1 MGKTLLEISKEIGVS
16 TAPISRVLTG
26 EDCVSPETRDRV
38 LQAVRESGYE
48 KRPRRRSAE
57 LRGSGTVLVIAGQLH
72 NPIILGFIDGIRQR
86 LAKEGM
92 RTVISLSDYD
102 TSAECDALK
111 YASKNGFSGI
121 FLLNAIESKKL
132 VSLIPDIKTPM
143 IFVNRFLHTVDTDVV
158 TVDNYRC
165 GYLATEYLIGRGH
178 KRIAHIAGP
187 STSVTCRDRT
197 QGYIDA
203 MHEHGF
209 TVDRSCVYYGDRRYK
224 SGCEFGAQIAAME
237 PEKRFTAVFST
248 TGLMAAG
255 MVDTLRSYG
264 FRVPD
269 DISVICNDDYSR
281 DYMPCPIDFTTFE
294 QDPILMGTT
303 AAELLLERITN
314 PDGAPKRMVFPP
326 VLIEHN
332 SVILKR

>member
-16 TAPISRVLTG
+16 SATISRVLTG
-26 EDCVSPETRDRV
+26 EDCVSPETREKV
-38 LQAVRESGYE
+38 LRAVEASGYR

-57 LRGSGTVLVIAGQLH
+57 LRNNGTVLVIAGQLH
-72 NPIILGFIDGIRQR
+72 NPITLGFIDGIRQR
-86 LAKEGM
+86 LSAVGM
-92 RTVISLSDYD
+92 RTVISLSDYE
-102 TSAECDALK
+102 TSIECDALK
-111 YASKNGFSGI
+111 YAAGNGFSGI
-121 FLLNAIESKKL
+121 FMLNAIESKKL
-132 VSLIPDIKTPM
+132 CDLISEIRTPI
-143 IFVNRFLHTVDTDVV
+143 IFVNRFLHSVDTDVV

-165 GYLATEYLIGRGH
+165 GYLATEYLIQRGH
-178 KRIAHIAGP
+178 RRIAHIAGP
-187 STSVTCRDRT
+187 GTSVTCRDRT

-203 MHEHGF
+203 MHEHGL

-255 MVDTLRSYG
+255 MVDTLRGYG
-264 FRVPD
+264 LRVPD

-303 AAELLLERITN
+303 AAELLLERISA

>member
-16 TAPISRVLTG
+16 TATISRVLTG
-26 EDCVSPETRDRV
+26 EDCVSPETREKV
-38 LQAVRESGYE
+38 LRAVRESGYE

-72 NPIILGFIDGIRQR
+72 NPIILGFIDGIRTR

-102 TSAECDALK
+102 AAQECDALK

-132 VSLIPDIKTPM
+132 VSLILEIKTPL
-143 IFVNRFLHTVDTDVV
+143 ILVNRFLHSADTDVV

-165 GYLATEYLIGRGH
+165 GYLATEYLINRGH

-187 STSVTCRDRT
+187 ATSVTCRDRT
-197 QGYIDA
+197 QGFADA
-203 MHEHGF
+203 MREHGL
-209 TVDRSCVYYGDRRYK
+209 TVDRSCIYYGDRRYK
-224 SGCEFGAQIAAME
+224 SGCEFGTQIAGMDQ
-237 PEKRFTAVFST
+237 EKRFTAVFST

-255 MVDTLRSYG
+255 MVDTLRGYG
-264 FRVPD
+264 IRVPD
-269 DISVICNDDYSR
+269 DISIICNDDYSR

-303 AAELLLERITN
+303 AAELLLERIAN
-314 PDGAPKRMVFPP
+314 PTGAPKRMVFPP

>member
-1 MGKTLLEISKEIGVS
+1 
-16 TAPISRVLTG
+16 
-26 EDCVSPETRDRV
+26 
-38 LQAVRESGYE
+38 
-48 KRPRRRSAE
+48 
-57 LRGSGTVLVIAGQLH
+57 
-72 NPIILGFIDGIRQR
+72 
-86 LAKEGM
+86 M

-102 TSAECDALK
+102 TARECDALK

-132 VSLIPDIKTPM
+132 VSLIPEIKTPM
-143 IFVNRFLHTVDTDVV
+143 IFVNRFLHSADTDVV

-165 GYLATEYLIGRGH
+165 GYLATEYLINRGH
-178 KRIAHIAGP
+178 RKIAHIAGP

-203 MHEHGF
+203 MREHGLNI
-209 TVDRSCVYYGDRRYK
+209 DRSFVYYGDRRYK
-224 SGCEFGAQIAAME
+224 SGCEFGTQLAEME

-255 MVDTLRSYG
+255 MVDTLRGYG
-264 FRVPD
+264 IRVPD

-294 QDPILMGTT
+294 QDPILMGNT
-303 AAELLLERITN
+303 AAELLLERIAS
-314 PDGAPKRMVFPP
+314 PMGAPKRMVFPP

>member
-16 TAPISRVLTG
+16 TATISRVLTG

-224 SGCEFGAQIAAME
+224 SGCEFGAQIAAIE

-255 MVDTLRSYG
+255 MVDTLRGYG
-264 FRVPD
+264 IRVPD
-269 DISVICNDDYSR
+269 DISIVCNDDYSR